1 MEIGLGDNANDLRLI
16 TEYAE
21 VKVELDE
28 FKNKAAVRM
37 MLRTKGVW
45 LEQGGRLTK
54 YFLSLEKKKSAER
67 TINMIENEERNYIV
81 GDINIL
87 NFSKNHFEKVHLS
100 KNILVKS
107 IMAFTDGMELD
118 IPVLSDHN
126 KNQC

>member
-1 MEIGLGDNANDLRLI
+1 
-16 TEYAE
+16 
-21 VKVELDE
+21 
-28 FKNKAAVRM
+28 M

-67 TINMIENEERNYIV
+67 TINMIENEERNYIL

-100 KNILVKS
+100 KNISVES
-107 IMAFTDGMELD
+107 IMAFTDGMD
-118 IPVLSDHN
+118 IPVLSDHDE
-126 KNQC
+126 NQC

>member
-21 VKVELDE
+21 VKVEMDE
-28 FKNKAAVRM
+28 FKNKVAVRV
-37 MLRTKGVW
+37 MLRAKGVW
-45 LEQGGRLTK
+45 LEQGERLTK

-100 KNILVKS
+100 KNISAES
-107 IMAFTDGMELD
+107 IMAFTDGMD
-118 IPVLSDHN
+118 IPVLSDHDE
-126 KNQC
+126 NQC